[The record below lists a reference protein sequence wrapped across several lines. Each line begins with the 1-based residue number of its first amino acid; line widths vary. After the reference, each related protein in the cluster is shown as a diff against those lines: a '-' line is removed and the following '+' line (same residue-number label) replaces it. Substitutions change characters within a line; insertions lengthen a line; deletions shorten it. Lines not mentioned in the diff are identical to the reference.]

1 MNDNQP
7 WPVMGQAAASR
18 AAQVL
23 ARYATWQLVACAA
36 YHGLPLAGFLHDE
49 TTALLVAGADG
60 PLDTASA
67 SMHGSLVTTRS
78 DGLIIGRMTS
88 DGLPEIGLGLWQSG
102 DVTWHIPLRPWLG
115 PDDVMWLVH
124 SNGAACRPS
133 PAYKLVARH
142 LRGDAL
148 PWQTEQDRR
157 LGFDRA
163 ITAFAG
169 CGK

>member
-7 WPVMGQAAASR
+7 WPVMGQAAASS

-23 ARYATWQLVACAA
+23 ARYARWQLVACAA

-49 TTALLVAGADG
+49 TTALLVAVTDG

-67 SMHGSLVTTRS
+67 AMRGALVTTRS

-88 DGLPEIGLGLWQSG
+88 DGLPEIALGLWRSG
-102 DVTWHIPLRPWLG
+102 DVTRHMPLLPWLG
-115 PDDVMWLVH
+115 SDDVMWVVPA
-124 SNGAACRPS
+124 NNAACRPVQ
-133 PAYKLVARH
+133 AYKLVARY
-142 LRGDAL
+142 LRGDVL
-148 PWQTEQDRR
+148 PWQTVQDLR

-163 ITAFAG
+163 IVAFAG
-169 CGK
+169 CRK